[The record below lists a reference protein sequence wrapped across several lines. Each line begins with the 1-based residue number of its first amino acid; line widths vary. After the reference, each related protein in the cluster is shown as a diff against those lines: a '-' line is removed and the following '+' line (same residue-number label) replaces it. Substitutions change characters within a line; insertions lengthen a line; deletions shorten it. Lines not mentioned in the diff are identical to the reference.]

1 MKPKHTFTGFIDL
14 AKKHKQTFDGHV
26 AELKKCIELARQAMP
41 SQKLFFRRETALM
54 IFEMLDELSKCARGK
69 HEPCGDVLVSIEDDG
84 VIESEAWTHL
94 FPVGETQG
102 QPGTLS
108 VCKRCRC
115 VYWGETV

>member
-69 HEPCGDVLVSIEDDG
+69 HEPGGAVSFKTEHDEVFLCVD
-84 VIESEAWTHL
+84 EELSTW
-94 FPVGETQG
+94 VGS
-102 QPGTLS
+102 GTLS